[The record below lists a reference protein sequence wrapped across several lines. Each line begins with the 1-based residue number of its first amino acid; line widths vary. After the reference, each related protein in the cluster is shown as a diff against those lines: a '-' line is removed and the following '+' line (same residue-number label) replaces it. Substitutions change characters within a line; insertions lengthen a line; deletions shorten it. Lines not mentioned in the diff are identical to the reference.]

1 MLVELACA
9 VNQGCG
15 DRVNANG
22 EPESYFRFTVD
33 RASLESAVYAPFQ
46 LFSGQ
51 PRYASV
57 FDRGAALTVHIANNH
72 PFADGNKRTALIVG
86 LTYLRLFSVH
96 VREPEG
102 KGPDLAAGKE
112 GARLMEYIVTHAAD
126 LDSVIAHTS
135 RAFQRWADIDGLAR
149 RYRQK

>member
-15 DRVNANG
+15 DRITESG
-22 EPESYFRFTVD
+22 EPESYLGFTVD

-46 LFSGQ
+46 LLSGH

-57 FDRGAALTVHIANNH
+57 FDRGATLTVHIAITH

-86 LTYLRLFSVH
+86 LTYLRLFSIH
-96 VREPEG
+96 VRAPKG
-102 KGPDLAAGKE
+102 KEPDLATGEE
-112 GARLMEYIVTHAAD
+112 GTQLMEYIVTHSAN

-135 RAFQRWADIDGLAR
+135 RAFQRWADIDDLAQ